1 MGLRLFLCAVLAI
14 GQLAHAQSVVRLDDP
29 LRDPTRLRNWDRL
42 EGLDKKPGTANAFV
56 RNDVTVVAGTLRT
69 AFRQPGADALNF
81 EATVRVFIP
90 AQSADGTSLA
100 LLVAGPGAEQR
111 VAATVITDQAGMDKS
126 MCAVGIA
133 SERMECTPLKRNAW
147 HILRI
152 RVDEGVAEV
161 GFRPEDGDEFK
172 VSDLDVSTRTP
183 NLVSHIGLS
192 TTGTALAFRQLTA
205 VAVQVPTSLPTILQA
220 DGVRAEINR
229 RGRLT
234 ALHLKRGK
242 EFDTF
247 RFRSDKWCGPTWVI
261 EEAGRTSQILLQPN
275 EKTRGLYEG
284 KQGDVSYSLQYRV
297 SAGRLEIE
305 AALENHSAAVF
316 NPLSASVRMG
326 IDTEQLTYPQWRKIP
341 YPTFLR
347 CEPTHAWGYAM
358 TPNGEILGIACPDV
372 AGSWQQLSD
381 SPNLQRPVTFSL
393 TAIGPGEYSK
403 DQPAQLSLKSDERR
417 VWRIRLFSIADLA
430 QVPSRLSEQ
439 AGASF
444 LNLAQNTVEPGQL
457 AVLPNFVRP
466 GESRTVSITG
476 PDQKSYEIYPQ
487 NRREML
493 DEDDMKRSFGLTGA
507 ENPNSLRFIPE
518 SKPGTYRLRVEHTQ
532 IAKDAKGEIIVGKDG
547 RDEVE
552 GVRVSETI
560 VTVQQPWSTFTAQA
574 ASTPSSLDVA
584 GARSASPQAVAKAA
598 AHHARQRNAGGDISE
613 LELAGAL
620 IDLALAHQPSL
631 PSYDPAWFDVMS
643 VMHEELREVDR
654 PAWRARYD
662 RHHAATQ
669 RAINDLIARL
679 DNLPNEKS
687 AGFDTTRLCNAAGL
701 LAQWTAS
708 FAEAA
713 DRIRCQQA
721 ALELLRLTRGNV
733 SIFTNPEQTIGTI
746 ARARALFLLYQQTG
760 MELLLCEALQ
770 NLGATEPK
778 GTLSQPWLECV
789 NTFIRTRAYVVVRAD
804 GSYWGYHC
812 QANRKDGIL
821 EVTPSETCVTEIHV
835 QSRWP
840 DSKVRIHFSGQPAKL
855 QTVNGILWIKADK

>member
-1 MGLRLFLCAVLAI
+1 MGLRLFFCAVLAI
-14 GQLAHAQSVVRLDDP
+14 GQLAQAQSVTRLDDP
-29 LRDPTRLRNWDRL
+29 LRDPTRLRNWDRM
-42 EGLDKKPGTANAFV
+42 EGLDKKPGTANGFV

-81 EATVRVFIP
+81 EASVRVFIP
-90 AQSADGTSLA
+90 AQSADGSSLA

-111 VAATVITDQAGMDKS
+111 VAATVTTDQVGMDKS
-126 MCAVGIA
+126 LCAVGIA
-133 SERMECTPLKRNAW
+133 GERMECTPLKRNAW

-172 VSDLDVSTRTP
+172 VGDIDVSTRTP

-192 TTGTALAFRQLTA
+192 TTGTAVAFRQLTA
-205 VAVQVPTSLPTILQA
+205 VAVQVPTSLPTVLQA

-247 RFRSDKWCGPTWVI
+247 RFRTDKWCGPSWVI
-261 EEAGRTSQILLQPN
+261 EESGRTSQILLQPN
-275 EKTRGLYEG
+275 EKTLGLYEG

-305 AALENHSAAVF
+305 AALENHSATVF
-316 NPLSASVRMG
+316 NPISASVRLG
-326 IDTEQLTYPQWRKIP
+326 IDTEQLTYPQWRRTP

-372 AGSWQQLSD
+372 AASWQQLS
-381 SPNLQRPVTFSL
+381 SNPNLQRPVTFSL
-393 TAIGPGEYSK
+393 TAIGQGEYSK
-403 DQPAQLSLKSDERR
+403 DQPSQLSLKSDERR

-444 LNLAQNTVEPGQL
+444 LNLALNTVEPGQL
-457 AVLPNFVRP
+457 AIVPNFVRQ
-466 GESRTVSITG
+466 GELRTVSITG

-493 DEDDMKRSFGLTGA
+493 DEDDMKRAFGLTGV

-518 SKPGTYRLRVEHTQ
+518 NKPGIYRLRVEHTQ
-532 IAKDAKGEIIVGKDG
+532 VAKDAKGEIIVGKDG

-560 VTVQQPWSTFTAQA
+560 VNVQQPWSTFKNPT
-574 ASTPSSLDVA
+574 ASTPPSLDVA
-584 GARSASPQAVAKAA
+584 GARLASPQAVAKAA

-620 IDLALAHQPSL
+620 IDLALAHRPSL
-631 PSYDPAWFDVMS
+631 TSSDPAWLDVMT
-643 VMHEELREVDR
+643 VMQAELREVDR

-662 RHHAATQ
+662 RHYAATQ
-669 RAINDLIARL
+669 RAINDLVARL
-679 DNLPNEKS
+679 DNLPAENA
-687 AGFDTTRLCNAAGL
+687 AGFDAVRLSNAAGII
-701 LAQWTAS
+701 AQWTAS
-708 FAEAA
+708 FAEPS

-721 ALELLRLTRGNV
+721 ALELLRLTRSTV
-733 SIFTNPEQTIGTI
+733 AIFKNPEQTSSTI
-746 ARARALFLLYQQTG
+746 ARTHALFLLYQQTG

-770 NLGATEPK
+770 CLGAVEPQ
-778 GTLSQPWLECV
+778 GALSQTWLECA
-789 NTFIRTRAYVVVRAD
+789 NTFIRTRAYVVIRAD

-812 QANRKDGIL
+812 QVNRKDGIL
-821 EVTPSETCVTEIHV
+821 EVTLSDAGVTEIHV

-855 QTVNGILWIKADK
+855 QTVNGIIWVKADK